1 MSIESSRTRLQQSI
15 KDLMLKWDKANVYW
29 DDKVSRDFKETVLN
43 PLEPKIR
50 VTMEAMEEMAGLLQ
64 KLKRDCE

>member
-15 KDLMLKWDKANVYW
+15 KELMLKWDKANAYW

-50 VTMEAMEEMAGLLQ
+50 VTMEAMEEMSVLLHR
-64 KLKRDCE
+64 LKRECE

>member
-15 KDLMLKWDKANVYW
+15 KDLMLKWEKANDFW
-29 DDKVSRDFKETVLN
+29 DDKVSRDFEETVLN

-50 VTMEAMEEMAGLLQ
+50 MTMEAMEEMSVLLQ
-64 KLKRDCE
+64 RLKRECG

>member
-1 MSIESSRTRLQQSI
+1 MSIESSRTRLQASI
-15 KDLMLKWDKANVYW
+15 KELMLKWDKANAYW
-29 DDKVSRDFKETVLN
+29 DDKVSRDFEETVLN

-50 VTMEAMEEMAGLLQ
+50 VTMEAMEEMSGLLH

>member
-1 MSIESSRTRLQQSI
+1 MSIESSRTRLQASI
-15 KDLMLKWDKANVYW
+15 KELMLKWDKANAYW

-50 VTMEAMEEMAGLLQ
+50 VTMEAMEEMSGLLHR
-64 KLKRDCE
+64 LKRDCE